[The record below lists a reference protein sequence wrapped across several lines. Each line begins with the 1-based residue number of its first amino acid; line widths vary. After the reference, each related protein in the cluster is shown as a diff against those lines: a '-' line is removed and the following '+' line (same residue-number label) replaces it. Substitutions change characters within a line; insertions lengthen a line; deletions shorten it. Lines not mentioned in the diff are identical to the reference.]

1 MLRFSRSAFL
11 TCTWSEIQAV
21 TLLLR
26 DSEWQ
31 RERLQPCGTAPGTAR
46 PHHLPPLQCL
56 KFSIPIPP
64 SSSSTAP
71 PGASGT
77 TSAWGHAA
85 LGALSRVYVWDPSV
99 PTKQKGLPHY
109 TTEIA
114 PVFGDQH
121 KGWGDRGLPRANQPR
136 GPSPSLAPG
145 QQESVSILLFGRFT
159 AIAPRNG
166 CT

>member
-1 MLRFSRSAFL
+1 MTQSGNGSA
-11 TCTWSEIQAV
+11 CSPAA
-21 TLLLR
+21 R
-26 DSEWQ
+26 PPA
-31 RERLQPCGTAPGTAR
+31 QPVLPPR

-85 LGALSRVYVWDPSV
+85 LGALSHVYVWDPSV